1 MNSVIIS
8 LWSQSSLYVM
18 QQDVNLVNYCPI
30 WSKIDYKTGYAV
42 GRGYLVVVKLKT
54 ILNLKNFH
62 IHFCSPV
69 QICG

>member
-1 MNSVIIS
+1 
-8 LWSQSSLYVM
+8 M